1 MLWTSP
7 EFDDHEQVCLF
18 SDSATGLRAIVAIH
32 STALGPAVGGTRFRY
47 YGDDNLA
54 LDDALRLSRAMSYKS
69 ALAGLPCGGGK
80 SVIIGDPDQLK
91 SKPLLHSYG
100 RFINR
105 LGSIFAT
112 GEDVGMSLADIETVR
127 DISPFV
133 GGTSSGAGDP
143 SAHTA
148 VGVLHGLRAVL
159 ECRFQRDHFR
169 GLSVS
174 VQGLG
179 AVGWD
184 VATRLH
190 AEGAH
195 LTVADI
201 RQENVDRA
209 VAQFGAAVVSPDTI
223 HQAEVDIY
231 SPCALGGVIT
241 EQSAKEIR
249 ARAVAGAANNQ
260 LASREAGEVLA
271 ARGILFAPD
280 YVINAGG
287 IISGLEELFKMP
299 GRNGSETAP
308 LAMRLARIY
317 DRLGEIFVRA
327 ASERR
332 PPEAIAEQ
340 MAREL
345 IARATTHWQIPE
357 TLDQDRRRVPSQG
370 RNRR

>member
-209 VAQFGAAVVSPDTI
+209 VAQFGAAVVSPTPFI
-223 HQAEVDIY
+223 KRKSTSTRRVLSEESLQNKAPKRYVRAL
-231 SPCALGGVIT
+231 SPA
-241 EQSAKEIR
+241 Q
-249 ARAVAGAANNQ
+249 
-260 LASREAGEVLA
+260 
-271 ARGILFAPD
+271 P
-280 YVINAGG
+280 
-287 IISGLEELFKMP
+287 IISSHRGKPAKCLPRGESYLRLITSSTLVASSAVS
-299 GRNGSETAP
+299 RNYSKCQDGTV
-308 LAMRLARIY
+308 L
-317 DRLGEIFVRA
+317 
-327 ASERR
+327 R
-332 PPEAIAEQ
+332 P
-340 MAREL
+340 
-345 IARATTHWQIPE
+345 HH
-357 TLDQDRRRVPSQG
+357 
-370 RNRR
+370 